1 MRITL
6 GQARTFLAPFV
17 GSGLTATN
25 PKVVSAINEAIM
37 RLLPKVSAEGTM
49 GRMRFYV
56 NNGTIT
62 MPREVQTLRRV
73 NVDANPV
80 NIFSR
85 WYEFL
90 NYGPGTMDDNESSTN
105 DFIDL
110 GDGFCTHSDVH
121 TARQILVVAGAEEQD
136 KTIRIIGNDE
146 NGLEVRT
153 NNEPGEAV
161 PIRKGLPAYTV
172 NKFSAITSVVKPKT
186 NGYVYLSA
194 YAPDPLV
201 RYDLATYHPDE
212 TNPMYRRYRVTA
224 ICQCKSALTN
234 CALCEFKDTC
244 AAYTNCALTEDSTTP
259 PYTVTAL
266 VKLRYL
272 PLTYDTDPLL
282 IQNLPAIKMMLQA
295 IRRLDAGDFA
305 TGKAFETSSVNTL
318 LEQVDDIEP
327 QSNQIQIETNMPGVG
342 VQGVM

>member
-37 RLLPKVSAEGTM
+37 RLLPKVPAEGTM
-49 GRMRFYV
+49 ARFRFYI
-56 NNGTIT
+56 NNGTLT
-62 MPREVQTLRRV
+62 MPREIQSLRRV
-73 NVDANPV
+73 NIDDRPV
-80 NIFSR
+80 GIFNK

-90 NYGPGTMDDNESSTN
+90 NYGPGTMDSNQSGYN

-121 TARQILVVAGAEEQD
+121 TARQILVTANAEEQD
-136 KTIRIIGNDE
+136 KAIRIIGNDE

-153 NNEPGEAV
+153 NGEPGELVA
-161 PIRKGLPAYTV
+161 IRKNLPAYSV
-172 NKFSAITSVVKPKT
+172 SKFSAITSVVKPKT

-212 TNPMYRRYRVTA
+212 MNPTYRRYRVTS
-224 ICQCKSALTN
+224 ICQCTSRLTN
-234 CALCEFKDTC
+234 CELCEYKDTC
-244 AAYTNCALTEDSTTP
+244 AAYTNCATTASSTVP
-259 PYTVTAL
+259 PYTATAL

-282 IQNLPAIKMMLQA
+282 IQNLPAVKMMLQA
-295 IRRLDAGDFA
+295 IRRLDAGDFS
-305 TGKAFETSSVNTL
+305 TGKAFETSAKNTL

-327 QSNQIQIETNMPGVG
+327 QSNHIDIESSMPVPL
-342 VQGVM
+342 QGVM

>member
-6 GQARTFLAPFV
+6 AQAKTFCAPFV
-17 GSGLTATN
+17 GAGLVSTN
-25 PKVVSAINEAIM
+25 PKVVDAINEAIM
-37 RLLPKVSAEGTM
+37 RLLPKMPAEGTM
-49 GRMRFYV
+49 ARMRFYI

-62 MPREVQTLRRV
+62 MPREVQSLRRV
-73 NVDANPV
+73 NVDGIPV
-80 NIFSR
+80 SIFNR

-90 NYGPGTMDDNESSTN
+90 NYGPGSMDDNKSSTN

-121 TARQILVVAGAEEQD
+121 TARQILVTAGTEEQD
-136 KTIRIIGNDE
+136 KTIRIMGNDE

-153 NNEPGEAV
+153 NDEPGEAV
-161 PIRKGLPAYTV
+161 AIRKNLPAYSV
-172 NKFSAITSVVKPKT
+172 NKFSCITSVVKPATK
-186 NGYVYLSA
+186 GYVYLSA
-194 YAPDPLV
+194 YAASPLI

-212 TNPMYRRYRVTA
+212 TNPCYRRYRVTA
-224 ICQCKSALTN
+224 VCQCKTALTDCSL
-234 CALCEFKDTC
+234 CAYAATC
-244 AAYTNCALTEDSTTP
+244 VAYTNCALTTDSTTP
-259 PYTVTAL
+259 PHTCTAL

-272 PLTYDTDPLL
+272 PLMHDNDPLL

-305 TGKAFETSSVNTL
+305 TGKAFETSAANTL

-327 QSNQIQIETNMPGVG
+327 QANQINFEVNMPGA
-342 VQGVM
+342 GVMGVM